1 MLESLDGKRD
11 LSLHSLLV
19 DGAVRL
25 GEKGVVGRMAIA
37 EVMGTRRVFDF
48 AHENPALRMDS
59 SETLHDPDRVARIER
74 FVSINSALEVDLTG
88 QVTAESVG
96 GRQVAGIGGQFD
108 FVLGASRAPG
118 GVSIIALP
126 STGRGGA
133 VSRIV
138 ARLAPG
144 AAVTTPRYLVDWIVT
159 EHGAVRLRGLSAKER
174 AAALLTVAHPRF
186 VEELARRATS

>member
-1 MLESLDGKRD
+1 
-11 LSLHSLLV
+11 
-19 DGAVRL
+19 
-25 GEKGVVGRMAIA
+25 VVTSAAKPFHRGRMDIG
-37 EVMGTRRVFDF
+37 EIMGTRRVFDF
-48 AHENPALRMDS
+48 AHENPAISMES
-59 SETLHDPDRVARIER
+59 SEYVHDPTVIARLGR

-88 QVTAESVG
+88 QVTAESIG

-108 FVLGASRAPG
+108 FVIGAALAAE

-126 STGRGGA
+126 STGRGGS

-159 EHGAVRLRGLSAKER
+159 EHGAARLAGLGERER
-174 AAALLTVAHPRF
+174 AAALIAVAHPRF
-186 VEELARRATS
+186 VEEIERGRATS